1 MRLKIII
8 LFILLA
14 LIFNKNSFS
23 QQKDTLFD
31 LKISDINQITFNDMD
46 FPFFDIDKNQI
57 FISFSVK
64 NSTDSDYISIEIK
77 KNTIQQSRLK
87 PIVQKKILLHSDKKI
102 AFVDSLD
109 ISNYLISGNYDII
122 VSLVSKQLEIISS
135 IKKGFQTIRNGKAII
150 KTEFEENIASNNI
163 NIQTSVVSNYGQKQL
178 LKNIKALVPIAEVAE
193 IRAIVA
199 MEENDVNAAQFFY
212 NFWYNRNSSAPEKE
226 WKVYADKLNYV
237 SKKYGRNG
245 MPGFETDRGKLYLMF
260 GEPNITEKRDNEQG
274 SLPYEVW
281 FYYETKGRKN
291 VKFLFYQPGSISDQM
306 IILHSSEQD
315 ILVNPYWKR
324 VLLQDPTNGDNKLKY
339 RVFEYFN

>member
-31 LKISDINQITFNDMD
+31 LKISDINQIPFKDMD

-64 NSTDSDYISIEIK
+64 NSTDSNYISIEIK

-150 KTEFEENIASNNI
+150 KTEFEDNIASNNI
-163 NIQTSVVSNYGQKQL
+163 NIQNSFVSNYSQKQL

-193 IRAIVA
+193 IRAIAA

>member
-1 MRLKIII
+1 
-8 LFILLA
+8 
-14 LIFNKNSFS
+14 
-23 QQKDTLFD
+23 
-31 LKISDINQITFNDMD
+31 
-46 FPFFDIDKNQI
+46 
-57 FISFSVK
+57 
-64 NSTDSDYISIEIK
+64 
-77 KNTIQQSRLK
+77 
-87 PIVQKKILLHSDKKI
+87 
-102 AFVDSLD
+102 
-109 ISNYLISGNYDII
+109 
-122 VSLVSKQLEIISS
+122 
-135 IKKGFQTIRNGKAII
+135 
-150 KTEFEENIASNNI
+150 
-163 NIQTSVVSNYGQKQL
+163 
-178 LKNIKALVPIAEVAE
+178 
-193 IRAIVA
+193 
-199 MEENDVNAAQFFY
+199 MEENDINAAQFFY

-291 VKFLFYQPGSISDQM
+291 VKFLFYQPGSISDQL

>member
-31 LKISDINQITFNDMD
+31 LKIAANNQIPLEDMD
-46 FPFFDIDKNQI
+46 FPFFDIDKNQV
-57 FISFSVK
+57 FIAFSVNNK
-64 NSTDSDYISIEIK
+64 TDSNYISIEIK
-77 KNTIQQSRLK
+77 KKSIQQSRLK
-87 PIVQKKILLHSDKKI
+87 PITQKKIFLNSETKNTFL
-102 AFVDSLD
+102 DSLD
-109 ISNYLISGNYDII
+109 ISNNLISGNYDII
-122 VSLVSKQLEIISS
+122 VSIVNKQLEVIAS
-135 IKKGFQTIRNGKAII
+135 IKKGFQTIRNGNAIL
-150 KTEFEENIASNNI
+150 KTDFEEMSAPKNF
-163 NIQTSVVSNYGQKQL
+163 NIQNSFVSNYNPKQL
-178 LKNIKALVPIAEVAE
+178 LKNIKALVPIAEVSE
-193 IRAIVA
+193 IKAIAA

-226 WKVYADKLNYV
+226 WKMYAEKLNYV
-237 SKKYGRNG
+237 AKKYGKNG

-260 GEPNITEKRDNEQG
+260 GEPNIIEKRDNEQG
-274 SLPYEVW
+274 ALPYEVW

-291 VKFLFYQPGSISDQM
+291 VKFLFYQPGSIADQM

-339 RVFEYFN
+339 GVFEYFN

>member
-31 LKISDINQITFNDMD
+31 LKMAAINQIPFEDMD

-64 NSTDSDYISIEIK
+64 NSTDSNYISIEIK

-87 PIVQKKILLHSDKKI
+87 PIVQKKILLHSDKKV
-102 AFVDSLD
+102 AFLDSLD

-122 VSLVSKQLEIISS
+122 VSLVSKKFEIICT

-150 KTEFEENIASNNI
+150 KTEFEDITTPNNI
-163 NIQTSVVSNYGQKQL
+163 NIQNSFVSNYSQKQL
-178 LKNIKALVPIAEVAE
+178 FKNIKSLAPIAELAE
-193 IRAIVA
+193 LRVVVA
-199 MEENDVNAAQFFY
+199 MEENDINAAQFFY

-291 VKFLFYQPGSISDQM
+291 VKFLFYQPGSISDQL

>member
-31 LKISDINQITFNDMD
+31 LKISDINQIPFKDMD
-46 FPFFDIDKNQI
+46 FPFFDIDQNQI

-64 NSTDSDYISIEIK
+64 NGTDSNYISIEIK

-150 KTEFEENIASNNI
+150 KTEFEDNIASNNI
-163 NIQTSVVSNYGQKQL
+163 NIQNSFVSNYSQKQL

>member
-31 LKISDINQITFNDMD
+31 LKISDINQIPFKDMD
-46 FPFFDIDKNQI
+46 FPFFDIDQNQI

-64 NSTDSDYISIEIK
+64 NGTDSNYISIEIK

-163 NIQTSVVSNYGQKQL
+163 NIQNSFVSNYSQKQL

>member
-8 LFILLA
+8 LFIFLA

-23 QQKDTLFD
+23 QKKDTLFD
-31 LKISDINQITFNDMD
+31 LKISANNQTPFEDMD
-46 FPFFDIDKNQI
+46 FHFFDVDKNKI
-57 FISFSVK
+57 FISFSVI
-64 NSTDSDYISIEIK
+64 NRTDSNYVSIEIK
-77 KNTIQQSRLK
+77 KKSIQQSRLK
-87 PIVQKKILLHSDKKI
+87 PIIQKKILLHSENNT
-102 AFVDSLD
+102 AFIDSLD
-109 ISNYLISGNYDII
+109 ISNNLISGNYDII
-122 VSLVSKQLEIISS
+122 VSIVNKQLEVIAS
-135 IKKGFQTIRNGKAII
+135 IKKGFQTIRNGNAIL
-150 KTEFEENIASNNI
+150 KNDFEEITIPKNF
-163 NIQTSVVSNYGQKQL
+163 NIQNSFVTNYNPKQL

-193 IRAIVA
+193 IRAIAA

-226 WKVYADKLNYV
+226 WKMYADKLNYV
-237 SKKYGRNG
+237 AKKYGRNG

-260 GEPNITEKRDNEQG
+260 GEPNITEKRDNEEG

-291 VKFLFYQPGSISDQM
+291 VKFLFYQPGNISDQL

>member
-31 LKISDINQITFNDMD
+31 LKIADINQIPFKDMD

-64 NSTDSDYISIEIK
+64 NSTDSNYISIEIK

-87 PIVQKKILLHSDKKI
+87 PIVQKKILLHSDNKI

-150 KTEFEENIASNNI
+150 KTEFEDNIASNNI
-163 NIQTSVVSNYGQKQL
+163 NIQHSFVSNYSQKQL

-193 IRAIVA
+193 IRAIAA
-199 MEENDVNAAQFFY
+199 MDENDVNAAQFFY

-226 WKVYADKLNYV
+226 WKVYADKLNYI